1 MMMFAAGLAAC
12 VCFSQSAAPPEFEVA
27 SIKLNKSARNGIGNR
42 YEPQRMIWTNTP
54 LKVLIEESFGVRPY
68 EIIGGPGWIDIE
80 KWDISATSG

>member
-1 MMMFAAGLAAC
+1 MM
-12 VCFSQSAAPPEFEVA
+12 
-27 SIKLNKSARNGIGNR
+27 
-42 YEPQRMIWTNTP
+42 WTNTP